1 MFDHN
6 TQRRFTHVGW
16 LLHAAGLLA
25 TVASVAGIVVF
36 VFGSLDAQSIELA
49 FQSTELRQ
57 SVRNSDEI
65 IANNRELRK
74 TLDEVNQ
81 RIKHL
86 SSQIPQTAQESEF
99 LAQLSR
105 LAQSS
110 GLEIDNYQPGIAKKV
125 EKHRALDVAL
135 TINGNYQS
143 MCQFFAG
150 IQNLPRVC
158 RINTLRILNQ
168 KSSNSDDDILSI
180 TMSMTIY
187 YAPASTQ
194 LRT

>member
-1 MFDHN
+1 MFDNN
-6 TQRRFTHVGW
+6 TQRRLTHVGW

-57 SVRNSDEI
+57 TVRESDEI
-65 IANNRELRK
+65 IANNRELRN

-105 LAQSS
+105 LAQSA

-125 EKHRALDVAL
+125 EKHRALDIAL
-135 TINGNYQS
+135 TINGNYRS
-143 MCQFFAG
+143 MCQFFDG

-158 RINTLRILNQ
+158 RINTLHILNQ
-168 KSSNSDDDILSI
+168 KSSNSNDDVLSI

-194 LRT
+194 VRT